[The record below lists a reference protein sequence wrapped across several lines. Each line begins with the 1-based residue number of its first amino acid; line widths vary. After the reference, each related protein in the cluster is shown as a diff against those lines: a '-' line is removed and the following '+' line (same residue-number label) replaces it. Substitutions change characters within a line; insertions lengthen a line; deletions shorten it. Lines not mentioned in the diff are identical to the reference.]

1 MLQRPFVAR
10 AATVREEPKAS
21 ASRLTYREAL

>member
-1 MLQRPFVAR
+1 MLQRPPAAR

-21 ASRLTYREAL
+21 ASRLTFREAS